1 MENSDLMNSA
11 MFPVV
16 SMILTVMQLSARTAE
31 HSMAW
36 LVLTGQL
43 TTVI

>member
-1 MENSDLMNSA
+1 MEKLGLDKLSN
-11 MFPVV
+11 V
-16 SMILTVMQLSARTAE
+16 SGGIYDPNGNAISARTAE

-43 TTVI
+43 TAVI